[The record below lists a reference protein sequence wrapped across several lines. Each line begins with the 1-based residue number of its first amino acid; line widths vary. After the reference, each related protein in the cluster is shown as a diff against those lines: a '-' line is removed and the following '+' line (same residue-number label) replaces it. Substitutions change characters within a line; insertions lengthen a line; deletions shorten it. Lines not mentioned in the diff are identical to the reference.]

1 MPRTF
6 KELPV
11 DEQIKFINK
20 ELKKNSNMSLKKV
33 CKNFGLN
40 KIKINDKFSKA
51 GYEYNAEHR
60 AYTKVLLMQ
69 KYNKS
74 ISNIKNKEI
83 EVNDPVKEDF
93 NTLDFNRLRNIEN
106 TLKEVKELIDLK
118 DSLKEVIQYYNKSK
132 SVIDI
137 PIPEPVE
144 LKIDM
149 DSFKGDLS
157 NRVIKVYNNIN
168 QDWIKFCKKNKQF
181 KMQDLYTQALKE
193 FMDKYD

>member
-1 MPRTF
+1 M
-6 KELPV
+6 
-11 DEQIKFINK
+11 
-20 ELKKNSNMSLKKV
+20 
-33 CKNFGLN
+33 
-40 KIKINDKFSKA
+40 
-51 GYEYNAEHR
+51 
-60 AYTKVLLMQ
+60 
-69 KYNKS
+69 
-74 ISNIKNKEI
+74 
-83 EVNDPVKEDF
+83 
-93 NTLDFNRLRNIEN
+93 RNIEN

-149 DSFKGDLS
+149 DSFKGGLS

-193 FMDKYD
+193 FMDKYN

>member
-51 GYEYNAEHR
+51 GYEYNADHR

-69 KYNKS
+69 KHNKS
-74 ISNIKNKEI
+74 ISNIKIK
-83 EVNDPVKEDF
+83 KLKLM
-93 NTLDFNRLRNIEN
+93 TL
-106 TLKEVKELIDLK
+106 
-118 DSLKEVIQYYNKSK
+118 
-132 SVIDI
+132 
-137 PIPEPVE
+137 
-144 LKIDM
+144 
-149 DSFKGDLS
+149 
-157 NRVIKVYNNIN
+157 
-168 QDWIKFCKKNKQF
+168 
-181 KMQDLYTQALKE
+181 
-193 FMDKYD
+193 

>member
-51 GYEYNAEHR
+51 GYEYNADHR

-69 KYNKS
+69 KHNKS

-83 EVNDPVKEDF
+83 EVNDPVKENF

-149 DSFKGDLS
+149 DSFKGGLS

-193 FMDKYD
+193 FMDKYN